1 MIQRIQTVY
10 LVLGI
15 LALAGLLL
23 VDALWTGPAAT
34 TYAWFAPGVL
44 IVAGIAALAAAVAI
58 FLYKDRSRQKQVVV
72 GAQFLVL
79 LQAIVLYG
87 GLYMAGTLS
96 VRTPEGISIE
106 RVIGLLLPI
115 LAYVFFAL
123 ARRSIQKDIELVRSM
138 DRLR

>member
-23 VDALWTGPAAT
+23 VDAIWSGPAAT
-34 TYAWFAPGVL
+34 SYAWFAPAVLSAAGV
-44 IVAGIAALAAAVAI
+44 AALVGAAAI

-79 LQAIVLYG
+79 LHAIILYG

-96 VRTPEGISIE
+96 VRTPEGVSVE

>member
-23 VDALWTGPAAT
+23 VDALWTGPAAA

-44 IVAGIAALAAAVAI
+44 IVAGIAALTAAVAI